1 MLGDEA
7 ALEVAVAGGFVGYYC
22 FEVQVLLSN
31 VSCRRMGVLLS
42 LPWKWENRS
51 RELQQWVKTAKFIP
65 WLIDQSPSL
74 QAVSFSSI
82 PVPLP
87 SQTPAKAAFL

>member
-1 MLGDEA
+1 M
-7 ALEVAVAGGFVGYYC
+7 
-22 FEVQVLLSN
+22 
-31 VSCRRMGVLLS
+31 LLS

-65 WLIDQSPSL
+65 WLMDQSLSL